1 MHRYLPLA
9 VFVVVSLIGLG
20 MTAVVYNAE
29 EKATVA
35 RFEVVAD
42 EVVDR
47 LRERV
52 TQHVA
57 FLVSAHSFFAA
68 NDGAV
73 SKNAFKTFV
82 SGLDLETRFE
92 GLQGVGYAPF
102 IPAIADAEA
111 EITASLKTNYDIDR
125 EVWPE
130 TDQRTRTPIKLLE
143 PNNIRNV
150 AALGY
155 DMFSDG
161 VRRSAMQRAAAIGR
175 AQASAPVQLVQEIT
189 SNKQAGFLVYVPFYK
204 PDPSGGQ
211 ARLQGFVFSPF
222 RAGDLLTNALDRFPK
237 PPAVIE
243 TRDEDGGENSLLF
256 KSPDFDEVAKDS
268 TLKVKRSLELAGRT
282 WTLTFHELQ
291 SFRSKSKKLGTF
303 ALGIISVLLAGAL
316 AATTRAQFNALATA
330 RQLQAMSEK
339 SLQDK
344 DMMLQEMKHRIKNS
358 FSRVLAMARQTAA
371 NTETIDDFSVSFS
384 ARLQAMAN
392 AQDML
397 TRSHWERA
405 DLRELLSK
413 ELEQVFGMSP
423 GDSKVSGPAVELNE
437 RATQALGL
445 TFHELATNAVKY
457 GGISEENGDLCVQ
470 WKIQGRGKTKTLVI
484 DWEET
489 SGKKIE
495 QPGESGFGTRL
506 IDANIKGELAGT
518 IERTFKDDGLHI
530 RITMRLA

>member
-1 MHRYLPLA
+1 
-9 VFVVVSLIGLG
+9 

-29 EKATVA
+29 EKATKA

-47 LRERV
+47 LTERV

-68 NDGAV
+68 NDGVV
-73 SKNAFKTFV
+73 SRNGFKTFV

-92 GLQGVGYAPF
+92 GQQGVGYARI
-102 IPAIADAEA
+102 IPAEPDAEA
-111 EITASLKTNYDIDR
+111 EIATSLQTDYDIER

-130 TDQRTRTPIKLLE
+130 TDQRTRTPIVLLE

-155 DMFSDG
+155 DMFADE

-175 AQASAPVQLVQEIT
+175 PQASAPVQLVQEIT
-189 SNKQAGFLVYVPFYK
+189 SNKQAGFLVYIPFHK
-204 PDPSGGQ
+204 RDPNDGSS
-211 ARLQGFVFSPF
+211 RLEGFVYAPF
-222 RAGDLLTNALDRFPK
+222 RAGDLHTNALDRFPK
-237 PPAVIE
+237 PPAVLE
-243 TRDEDGGENSLLF
+243 TIDEDGGENALLF
-256 KSPDFDEVAKDS
+256 RSPDFDVVAKDS
-268 TLKVKRSLELAGRT
+268 TLVVKRSMEIAGRT
-282 WTLTFHELQ
+282 WILKFHE
-291 SFRSKSKKLGTF
+291 SKEFRKNSKKLGTF
-303 ALGIISVLLAGAL
+303 ALGIISILLAGAL
-316 AATTRAQFNALATA
+316 AVSTRSQFNALATA

-371 NTETIDDFSVSFS
+371 NTETIDDFSNSFS

-457 GGISEENGDLCVQ
+457 GGISEENGDLGVH
-470 WKIQGRGKTKTLVI
+470 WKIQGRGKSKKLII
-484 DWEET
+484 DWVES
-489 SGKKIE
+489 SGAKIE
-495 QPGESGFGTRL
+495 QPGDAGFGTRL

-518 IERTFKDDGLHI
+518 IERTFKDDGLSI
-530 RITMRLA
+530 RITMPLA